1 MVGDLHGQLD
11 DLLAIFKLNGLPSPR
26 NSYVFNGDFVDRGQ
40 YSCECI
46 LILLAFKLLYP
57 KFLHLNRGNHE
68 ARDINS
74 RDGFEKECIQKYNTQ
89 VFDMFSDL
97 FAALPLATLL
107 EGDKK
112 VMIDFILDEMDWLIC
127 GACFIIGIRRAWW
140 SILG

>member
-1 MVGDLHGQLD
+1 
-11 DLLAIFKLNGLPSPR
+11 
-26 NSYVFNGDFVDRGQ
+26 VFNGDFVDRGQ

-74 RDGFEKECIQKYNTQ
+74 RDGFEKECIQKYNSN
-89 VFDMFSDL
+89 VFDLFSDL
-97 FAALPLATLL
+97 FAALPLAALL

-112 VMIDFILDEMDWLIC
+112 VTPPPYLV
-127 GACFIIGIRRAWW
+127 AC
-140 SILG
+140 SINVYWTTYRHNINNNNPNRYL